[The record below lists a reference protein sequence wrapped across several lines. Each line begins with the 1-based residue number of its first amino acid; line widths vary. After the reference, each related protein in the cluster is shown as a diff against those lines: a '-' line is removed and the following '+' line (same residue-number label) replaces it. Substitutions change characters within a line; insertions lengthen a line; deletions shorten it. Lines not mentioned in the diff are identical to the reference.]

1 MQLVLQGAVS
11 FILVIWAAGMTFL
24 VLKLQNH
31 YQNLTR
37 DVSGKNLQEI
47 LMQILE
53 DQKQIKK
60 DLATL
65 AVRCDKIEEEQVF
78 ALNKI
83 GLIRFNPFKD
93 TGGDQSFIISLLN
106 KENTG
111 VVLSGLYSRL
121 GTRWY
126 AKKVKN
132 GKAVEH
138 ELSDDEKK
146 AITTATFS

>member
-1 MQLVLQGAVS
+1 M
-11 FILVIWAAGMTFL
+11 
-24 VLKLQNH
+24 KLQNH
-31 YQNLTR
+31 YSGLTR
-37 DVSGKNLQEI
+37 DATGKNLQ
-47 LMQILE
+47 QILE
-53 DQKQIKK
+53 MILENQKQIKK

-65 AVRCDKIEEEQVF
+65 SKRCDKIEEEQVF

-106 KENTG
+106 RENTG

-138 ELSDDEKK
+138 DLSEDEKR

>member
-1 MQLVLQGAVS
+1 MLLTLAGVLGI
-11 FILVIWAAGMTFL
+11 ILIIWAALLTFL
-24 VLKLQNH
+24 VMKLQNH
-31 YQNLTR
+31 YSGLTR
-37 DVSGKNLQEI
+37 DATGKNLQ
-47 LMQILE
+47 QILE
-53 DQKQIKK
+53 MILENQKQIKK

-65 AVRCDKIEEEQVF
+65 SKRCDKIEEEQVF

-106 KENTG
+106 RENTG

-138 ELSDDEKK
+138 DLSEDEKR

>member
-1 MQLVLQGAVS
+1 MLLPFLGFACFVLLLWVGA
-11 FILVIWAAGMTFL
+11 LTFL
-24 VLKLQNH
+24 ILKLQNH
-31 YQNLTR
+31 YQSLTK
-37 DVSGKNLQEI
+37 DSSGKNLKEV
-47 LMQILE
+47 LEHILE
-53 DQKQIKK
+53 NQKQLKK
-60 DLATL
+60 DIATL
-65 AVRCDKIEEEQVF
+65 ASRCDKMEEEQVF

-106 KENTG
+106 RENTG
-111 VVLSGLYSRL
+111 VVLSGLYSRI

-138 ELSDDEKK
+138 ELSEDEKK
-146 AITTATFS
+146 AITAATFS

>member
-1 MQLVLQGAVS
+1 MLLSVLG
-11 FILVIWAAGMTFL
+11 ILCIVLIFWVGLLTFFL
-24 VLKLQNH
+24 IKLQSH
-31 YQNLTR
+31 YTNLTHNT
-37 DVSGKNLQEI
+37 SGKNLQ
-47 LMQILE
+47 QILDTILE
-53 DQKQIKK
+53 NQKQIKK
-60 DLATL
+60 DIATL
-65 AVRCDKIEEEQVF
+65 STRCDKIEEEQVF

-106 KENTG
+106 RENTG

-138 ELSDDEKK
+138 DLSEDEKR
-146 AITTATFS
+146 AITAATFS

>member
-1 MQLVLQGAVS
+1 MQLMIVGFLCIVL
-11 FILVIWAAGMTFL
+11 IIWASFLTFL
-24 VLKLQNH
+24 VVKMQNH

-37 DVSGKNLQEI
+37 NASGKNLQEV
-47 LMQILE
+47 LEHILE
-53 DQKQIKK
+53 NQKQLKK
-60 DLATL
+60 DIATL
-65 AVRCDKIEEEQVF
+65 ASRCDKMEEEQVF

-106 KENTG
+106 RENTG

-138 ELSDDEKK
+138 ELSEDEKK
-146 AITTATFS
+146 AITAATFS

>member
-1 MQLVLQGAVS
+1 MLLPLLGLACLVLLLWTGA
-11 FILVIWAAGMTFL
+11 LTFL
-24 VLKLQNH
+24 IVKLQNH
-31 YQNLTR
+31 YQSLTR
-37 DVSGKNLQEI
+37 DNSGKNLQ
-47 LMQILE
+47 QILE
-53 DQKQIKK
+53 HILENQKQLKK

-65 AVRCDKIEEEQVF
+65 ASRCDKMEEEQVF

-106 KENTG
+106 RENTG

-138 ELSDDEKK
+138 ELSEDEKK
-146 AITTATFS
+146 AITAATFS